1 MSATIRKK
9 RRTTK
14 NGRRLRLSLPA
25 STDFRLL
32 LGVVVLL
39 NIFGLLMV
47 LSASAVSALE
57 DYGSSWYQ
65 FSRQGVWLL
74 FGVIALV
81 VVSRF
86 DYHNLAK
93 FTKLFLAICVG
104 LMVVVLIP
112 GVGKNVN
119 GASRWVGVGQLTI
132 QPSELL
138 KLTLIIFAAALLTER
153 RHSMDDWRETV
164 RPIVVVFA
172 GFAVLLLLQPNLGT
186 TIIIASIL
194 MIMMFVAGAPGK
206 PLAVLAG
213 AMVTGAIGLA
223 FMEPYRVRRL
233 MAFTDPWADPA
244 GVGFQTIQSQIGLVN
259 GGWFGVGLGEGRA
272 KYGFLPE
279 AHTDFIFSIITE
291 ELGFLG
297 AAVVI
302 ALFMALILVGI
313 RIALRTKDRF
323 GMLLATGITAWIAVQ
338 GFVNLGAVVGVLP
351 ITGVPLPFVSAGG
364 SSLVVTMASVGVL
377 LNIARQES

>member
-1 MSATIRKK
+1 MSATIRGK
-9 RRTTK
+9 RRGGKTRK
-14 NGRRLRLSLPA
+14 RVKVNLPTN
-25 STDFRLL
+25 TDYRLL
-32 LGVVVLL
+32 LGIVVLL

-57 DYGSSWYQ
+57 KYGSSWYQ
-65 FSRQGVWLL
+65 FSRQGVWLA
-74 FGVIALV
+74 FGVVALV
-81 VVSRF
+81 FVSRF
-86 DYHNLAK
+86 DYRNLAK
-93 FTKLFLAICVG
+93 FTKLFLAICAA
-104 LMVVVLIP
+104 LMVIVLIP

-138 KLTLIIFAAALLTER
+138 KLTLVIFAAALLTER
-153 RHSMDDWRETV
+153 RNSMDDWRETV
-164 RPIVVVFA
+164 RPIVIVFG
-172 GFAVLLLLQPNLGT
+172 GFAILLLLQPNLGT

-194 MIMMFVAGAPGK
+194 MIMMYVAGAPGK
-206 PLAVLAG
+206 PLAVLGGFMA
-213 AMVTGAIGLA
+213 VGAIGLA

-233 MAFTDPWADPA
+233 MAFTDPWADPD

-364 SSLVVTMASVGVL
+364 SSLVVTMAAIGVL